1 MKENFYRVNTP
12 AIVYETFADEVIVV
26 SFLDGSYY
34 SIRGAGIEIWK
45 LLCAGV
51 SMAHILVAFQEAY
64 PNDPGLQRVIADFME
79 ELLQRNLIV
88 VTEENTASDLPAIHP
103 DPAGFARPVLE
114 TYTDM
119 QDLLLLDPIHEVGED
134 GWPKRAAVPS
144 SAGAND

>member
-1 MKENFYRVNTP
+1 MQTNSYRVNTP
-12 AIVYETFADEVIVV
+12 HVVYENFADEVIAV

-45 LLCAGV
+45 LLCVGG
-51 SMAHILVAFQEAY
+51 SKAHILAAFQEAY
-64 PNDPGLQRVIADFME
+64 PNDPGLQNAIVGFME

-88 VTEENTASDLPAIHP
+88 ATEESAASDLPVIHT
-103 DPAGFARPVLE
+103 DPTGLVPPVLE

-134 GWPKRAAVPS
+134 GWPKRTTAPS
-144 SAGAND
+144 SASANE